1 MIFIKKFALAL
12 TTTAAALIMAGCGIT
27 VGRTSNNTP
36 INSTRSSNW
45 LEGSSAAATKPISV
59 TIDANAGD
67 LKVCDAV
74 RQYLL
79 RISDPK
85 LFKSFTIV
93 KVTKGKSPSGQPLWS
108 LYMNVRQQPGT
119 ASGYGEGMNTRY
131 VDLTQTSSGYEVT
144 GLATGP

>member
-12 TTTAAALIMAGCGIT
+12 TTTAVAFIIAGCGVT
-27 VGRTSNNTP
+27 AGRTSNNTAV
-36 INSTRSSNW
+36 NSTRSSNL
-45 LEGSSAAATKPISV
+45 LEGSSTATKPISV

-67 LKVCDAV
+67 SKVCDAV

-79 RISDPK
+79 RVSDPK
-85 LFKSFTIV
+85 LFRSFTIV

-108 LYMNVRQQPGT
+108 LNMIVSQQPGT

-131 VDLTQTSSGYEVT
+131 VDLTQTSNGYEVT